1 MKKLTHEWV
10 QKAEADYRAVEGLLS
25 LASPD
30 PDPVCYHC
38 WQCAEKYLKAYL
50 TEGNVKFP
58 RTHDLLELQALS
70 LSLDADF
77 EVLTKDL
84 YLIVDY
90 SVDVRYPGRTPTLD
104 EAQAACTSLISIRI
118 FMRQK
123 LGFDKTSP

>member
-1 MKKLTHEWV
+1 MKKLTLEWV
-10 QKAEADYRAVEGLLS
+10 QKAEADYRAAEGLLS

-50 TEGNVKFP
+50 TEGDIKFP
-58 RTHDLLELQALS
+58 RTHDLLELQALG
-70 LSLDADF
+70 LGRDTDF

-84 YLIVDY
+84 YLITDY

-104 EAQAACTSLISIRI
+104 EAQAARTSLLRVRV
-118 FMRQK
+118 FMRRK
-123 LGFDKTSP
+123 LGFDTASP